1 MDYPYKHYGR
11 KESSFKKILV
21 YILESTVKYM
31 RKILLVISIS
41 HVTKVPYAWDPEEIY
56 KAGSSI

>member
-21 YILESTVKYM
+21 YILESTVKYT
-31 RKILLVISIS
+31 KKTLLAIAIIRVP
-41 HVTKVPYAWDPEEIY
+41 KVPYSWYQAEIY
-56 KAGSSI
+56 KAG